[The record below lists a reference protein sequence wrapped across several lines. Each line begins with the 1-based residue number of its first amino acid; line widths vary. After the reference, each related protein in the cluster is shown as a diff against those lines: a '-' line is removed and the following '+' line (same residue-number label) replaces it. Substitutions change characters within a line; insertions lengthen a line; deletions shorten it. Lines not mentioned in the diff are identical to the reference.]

1 MGGLAMKEFER
12 PKVSDVDALPA
23 LMDTKEFSVL
33 VGYGSVYV
41 SRLCK
46 SGVIP
51 ATKVGRQWRIPT
63 RRALERLGIEG

>member
-1 MGGLAMKEFER
+1 MEAAER
-12 PKVSDVDALPA
+12 VKALDVDALPA
-23 LMDTKEFSVL
+23 LMSTEEFASL

-46 SGVIP
+46 RGSIP

>member
-1 MGGLAMKEFER
+1 MAEVKR
-12 PKVSDVDALPA
+12 TKAVDVDALPA
-23 LMDTKEFSVL
+23 LMDTREFASL

-46 SGVIP
+46 RGSIP

-63 RRALERLGIEG
+63 KRALERLGIEG

>member
-1 MGGLAMKEFER
+1 MAEVKR

-46 SGVIP
+46 SGVIT

-63 RRALERLGIEG
+63 KRALERLGLDV